1 MGEQLAADL
10 ARRYGGSAGVEIAP
24 AAMTIDQFCR
34 WACIG
39 KTKLY
44 AEVKSGR
51 ITLRKIGSK
60 TIVLRSDGEAWLN
73 SLPKSA

>member
-1 MGEQLAADL
+1 MGQQLAANL
-10 ARRYGGSAGVEIAP
+10 ASRGLVDVEIAP
-24 AAMTIDQFCR
+24 AAMTVDQFCR

-44 AEVKSGR
+44 AEVKAGS

-73 SLPKSA
+73 SLPKAA